1 METFDS
7 PGGILPIGAAD
18 QSIVSKKITNKDGQG
33 QGPRYQ
39 PLNKVASVPLP
50 EKDDE
55 ETRTEDHAIDII
67 V

>member
-7 PGGILPIGAAD
+7 QGGILPIGAAD
-18 QSIVSKKITNKDGQG
+18 QGIVSKKITNKDGQG

-50 EKDDE
+50 EKEDE